1 MVSEG
6 QSSAGGSCQ
15 QTGPVGRE
23 VVLEVPECEGT
34 LLVEHRCDRRR
45 CAVARD
51 CWAGGRA
58 LQHSSVSVAQGRP
71 VNVPEFCGAVAKGG
85 DGPFTSLG
93 QSLVAERQ
101 PGP

>member
-34 LLVEHRCDRRR
+34 LLGDHRWDRRR

-58 LQHSSVSVAQGRP
+58 SQHSSVSVAQGRP
-71 VNVPEFCGAVAKGG
+71 VYVPEFCGAVGQGG
-85 DGPFTSLG
+85 DARFTSL
-93 QSLVAERQ
+93 SPILVGA
-101 PGP
+101 